1 MPKFEP
7 HLIEKKPRQTGDFRD
22 VNANAKERRN
32 GLSWERKSKMR
43 QMGLRA
49 FELKWDKFLK
59 TIHGFQLR
67 LGDGVKKHERNGY
80 QMRERK

>member
-1 MPKFEP
+1 MPKFES

-32 GLSWERKSKMR
+32 GLPWEKKSKMR

-49 FELKWDKFLK
+49 FELK
-59 TIHGFQLR
+59 
-67 LGDGVKKHERNGY
+67 
-80 QMRERK
+80 